1 MSEDQYRKANARAF
15 VVNNIILAS
24 IFLLVLAGGISS
36 GFTVVTIV
44 ELSGCVAGYALA
56 LFGRVKCG
64 GTKAGAIM
72 IMGGSSIVFFLVM
85 ILQNNIAYIMFGLT
99 VLFSSMV
106 YLNLRIVYSGE
117 AVIVT
122 AYVISIIRILTE
134 RKFTGTDYIYTIVL
148 VLSGIAAA
156 ESVKLLIRFN
166 EENNAVIQDNYESQS
181 RTGMKMTEVAG
192 EIAALF
198 EKAKENAISLQEV
211 IESNHSGMQ
220 NIATSMESTA
230 QEITDQATKC
240 QEIQEQ
246 AQATEEKRLQM
257 VQASRNASDTVEEGK
272 KTIIRLKQQAAG
284 VEEDSKV
291 TVESTRAVLNKVSEV
306 QNIVGSIL
314 SISKQTNLLALN
326 ASIEAARAGA
336 AGAGFAVVAEEIRQL
351 SEQTNTASGEISR
364 IIGELTTDADHA
376 MESID
381 RTVLSVQEQNGMI
394 NTAQENFL
402 GIHDNVSELI
412 ERFSDIEVGM
422 KAIVASTAVINDSI
436 SNLSATSQEVAALSS
451 EGVTS
456 SNKAVTQFA
465 EFDRTLSGI
474 YEQAEKLKTM
484 QNG

>member
-1 MSEDQYRKANARAF
+1 MSEDQYQKANARAF
-15 VVNNIILAS
+15 LVNNIILAS
-24 IFLLVLAGGISS
+24 IFLLVLTGGISG

-44 ELSGCVAGYALA
+44 ELVGCIVGYGLA
-56 LFGRVKCG
+56 LFGRVKRG

-122 AYVISIIRILTE
+122 AYVISIIRILIE

-148 VLSGIAAA
+148 VLSGIAAS

-166 EENNAVIQDNYESQS
+166 EENNAVIQDNYAKQNL
-181 RTGMKMTEVAG
+181 TGMKMTEVAG
-192 EIAALF
+192 EISSLF
-198 EKAKENAISLQEV
+198 EKAKENIENLRGV

-240 QEIQEQ
+240 QEIQEH
-246 AQATEEKRLQM
+246 AQATEEKRVQM
-257 VQASRNASDTVEEGK
+257 VQASQNARNTVAEGK
-272 KTIIRLKQQAAG
+272 QTILQLKEQAAG
-284 VEEDSKV
+284 VEADSQV
-291 TVESTRAVLNKVSEV
+291 TVESTRAVLDKVREV

-381 RTVLSVQEQNGMI
+381 RTVVSVREQNGMI
-394 NTAQENFL
+394 STAQDNFVE
-402 GIHDNVSELI
+402 IHANVSELI
-412 ERFSDIEVGM
+412 ERFSEIGEGM

-436 SNLSATSQEVAALSS
+436 SSLSATSEEVAALSS
-451 EGVTS
+451 EGLTS
-456 SNKAVTQFA
+456 SNKAVMQFTD
-465 EFDRTLSGI
+465 FDRTLAGI
-474 YEQAEKLKTM
+474 YEQAEKLRMM
-484 QNG
+484 QND

>member
-1 MSEDQYRKANARAF
+1 MSEDQYQKANARAF
-15 VVNNIILAS
+15 LVNNIILAS
-24 IFLLVLAGGISS
+24 IFLLVLTGGISG
-36 GFTVVTIV
+36 GFTVVTII
-44 ELSGCVAGYALA
+44 EMAGCIAGYSLA
-56 LFGRVKCG
+56 LFGRVRAG
-64 GTKAGAIM
+64 GKKAGAIM

-85 ILQNNIAYIMFGLT
+85 ILQNNMAYILFGLT

-122 AYVISIIRILTE
+122 AYVISIIRILME

-148 VLSGIAAA
+148 VLSGIAAS

-166 EENNAVIQDNYESQS
+166 EENNAVIQDNYAKQNL
-181 RTGMKMTEVAG
+181 TGIKMTEVAG
-192 EIAALF
+192 EISSLF
-198 EKAKENAISLQEV
+198 EKAKENIENLRGV

-240 QEIQEQ
+240 QEIQEH
-246 AQATEEKRLQM
+246 AQATEEKRVQM
-257 VQASRNASDTVEEGK
+257 VQASQNARNTVAEGK
-272 KTIIRLKQQAAG
+272 QTILQLKEQAAG
-284 VEEDSKV
+284 VEADSQV
-291 TVESTRAVLNKVSEV
+291 TVESTRAVLDKVREV
-306 QNIVGSIL
+306 QNIVGLIL

-381 RTVLSVQEQNGMI
+381 RTVVSVREQNGMI
-394 NTAQENFL
+394 STAQDNFVE
-402 GIHDNVSELI
+402 IHANVSELI
-412 ERFSDIEVGM
+412 ERFSEIGEGM

-436 SNLSATSQEVAALSS
+436 SSLSATSEEVAALSS
-451 EGVTS
+451 EGLTS
-456 SNKAVTQFA
+456 SNKAVMQFTD
-465 EFDRTLSGI
+465 FDRTLAGI
-474 YEQAEKLKTM
+474 YEQAEKLRMM
-484 QNG
+484 QND

>member
-1 MSEDQYRKANARAF
+1 MSEDQYQKANARAF
-15 VVNNIILAS
+15 LVNNIILAS
-24 IFLLVLAGGISS
+24 IFLLVLTGGISG
-36 GFTVVTIV
+36 GFTVVTII
-44 ELSGCVAGYALA
+44 EMAGCIAGYSLA
-56 LFGRVKCG
+56 LFGRVRAG
-64 GTKAGAIM
+64 GKKAGAIM

-85 ILQNNIAYIMFGLT
+85 ILQNNMAYILFGLT

-122 AYVISIIRILTE
+122 AYVISIIRILME

-148 VLSGIAAA
+148 VLSGIAAS

-166 EENNAVIQDNYESQS
+166 EENNAVIQDNYAKQNL
-181 RTGMKMTEVAG
+181 TGMKMTEVAG
-192 EIAALF
+192 EISSLF
-198 EKAKENAISLQEV
+198 EKAKENIENLRGV

-240 QEIQEQ
+240 QEIQEH
-246 AQATEEKRLQM
+246 AQATEEKRVQM
-257 VQASRNASDTVEEGK
+257 VQASQNARNTVAEGK
-272 KTIIRLKQQAAG
+272 QTILQLKEQAAG
-284 VEEDSKV
+284 VEADSQV
-291 TVESTRAVLNKVSEV
+291 TVESTRAVLDKVREV

-381 RTVLSVQEQNGMI
+381 RTVVSVREQNGMI
-394 NTAQENFL
+394 STAQDNFVE
-402 GIHDNVSELI
+402 IHDNVSELI
-412 ERFSDIEVGM
+412 ERFSEIGEGM

-436 SNLSATSQEVAALSS
+436 SSLSATSEEVAALSS
-451 EGVTS
+451 EGLTS
-456 SNKAVTQFA
+456 SNKAVMQFTD
-465 EFDRTLSGI
+465 FDRTLAGI
-474 YEQAEKLKTM
+474 YEQAEKLRRM
-484 QNG
+484 QND

>member
-1 MSEDQYRKANARAF
+1 MSEDQYQKANARAF
-15 VVNNIILAS
+15 LVNNIILAS
-24 IFLLVLAGGISS
+24 IFLLVLTGGISG
-36 GFTVVTIV
+36 GFTVVTII
-44 ELSGCVAGYALA
+44 EMAGCIAGYSLA
-56 LFGRVKCG
+56 LFGRVRAG
-64 GTKAGAIM
+64 GKKAGAIM

-85 ILQNNIAYIMFGLT
+85 ILQNNMAYILFGLT

-122 AYVISIIRILTE
+122 AYVISIIRILME

-166 EENNAVIQDNYESQS
+166 AENNAVIQDNYAKQNL
-181 RTGMKMTEVAG
+181 TGMKMTEVAG
-192 EIAALF
+192 EISSLF
-198 EKAKENAISLQEV
+198 EKAKENIENLRGV

-240 QEIQEQ
+240 QEIQEH
-246 AQATEEKRLQM
+246 AQATEEKRVQM
-257 VQASRNASDTVEEGK
+257 VQASQNARNTVAEGK
-272 KTIIRLKQQAAG
+272 QTILQLKEQAAG
-284 VEEDSKV
+284 VEADSQV
-291 TVESTRAVLNKVSEV
+291 TVESTRAVLDKVREV
-306 QNIVGSIL
+306 QNIVGLIL

-381 RTVLSVQEQNGMI
+381 RTVVSVREQNGMI
-394 NTAQENFL
+394 STAQDNFVE
-402 GIHDNVSELI
+402 IHANVSELI
-412 ERFSDIEVGM
+412 ERFSEIGEGM

-436 SNLSATSQEVAALSS
+436 SSLSATSEEVAALSS
-451 EGVTS
+451 EGLTS
-456 SNKAVTQFA
+456 SNKAVMQFTD
-465 EFDRTLSGI
+465 FDRTLAGI
-474 YEQAEKLKTM
+474 YEQAEKLRRM
-484 QNG
+484 QND

>member
-1 MSEDQYRKANARAF
+1 MSEDQYQKANARAF
-15 VVNNIILAS
+15 LVNNIILAS
-24 IFLLVLAGGISS
+24 IFLLVLTGGISG
-36 GFTVVTIV
+36 GFTVVTII
-44 ELSGCVAGYALA
+44 EMAGCIAGYSLA
-56 LFGRVKCG
+56 LFGRVRAG
-64 GTKAGAIM
+64 GKKAGAIM

-85 ILQNNIAYIMFGLT
+85 ILQNNMAYILFGLT

-122 AYVISIIRILTE
+122 AYVISIIRILME

-166 EENNAVIQDNYESQS
+166 AENNAVIQDNYAKQNL
-181 RTGMKMTEVAG
+181 TGIKMTEVAG
-192 EIAALF
+192 EISSLF
-198 EKAKENAISLQEV
+198 EKAKENIENLRGV

-240 QEIQEQ
+240 QEIQEH
-246 AQATEEKRLQM
+246 AQATEEKRVQM
-257 VQASRNASDTVEEGK
+257 VQASQNARNTVAEGK
-272 KTIIRLKQQAAG
+272 QTILQLKEQAAG
-284 VEEDSKV
+284 VEADSQV
-291 TVESTRAVLNKVSEV
+291 TVESTRAVLDKVREV
-306 QNIVGSIL
+306 QNIVGLIL

-381 RTVLSVQEQNGMI
+381 RTVVSVREQNGMI
-394 NTAQENFL
+394 STAQDNFVE
-402 GIHDNVSELI
+402 IHANVSELI
-412 ERFSDIEVGM
+412 ERFSEIGEGM

-436 SNLSATSQEVAALSS
+436 SSLSATSEEVAALSS
-451 EGVTS
+451 EGLTS
-456 SNKAVTQFA
+456 SNKAVMQFTD
-465 EFDRTLSGI
+465 FDRTLAGI
-474 YEQAEKLKTM
+474 YEQAEKLRRM
-484 QNG
+484 QND

>member
-1 MSEDQYRKANARAF
+1 MSEDQYQKANARAF
-15 VVNNIILAS
+15 LVNNIILAS
-24 IFLLVLAGGISS
+24 IFLLVLTGGISG
-36 GFTVVTIV
+36 GFTVVTII
-44 ELSGCVAGYALA
+44 EMAGCIAGYSLA
-56 LFGRVKCG
+56 LFGRVRAG
-64 GTKAGAIM
+64 GKKAGAIM

-85 ILQNNIAYIMFGLT
+85 ILQNNMAYILFGLT

-122 AYVISIIRILTE
+122 AYVISIIRILME

-148 VLSGIAAA
+148 VLSGIAAS

-166 EENNAVIQDNYESQS
+166 EENNAVIQDNYAKQNL
-181 RTGMKMTEVAG
+181 TGMKMTEVAG
-192 EIAALF
+192 EISSLF
-198 EKAKENAISLQEV
+198 EKAKENIENLRGV

-240 QEIQEQ
+240 QEIQEH
-246 AQATEEKRLQM
+246 AQATEEKRVQM
-257 VQASRNASDTVEEGK
+257 VQASQNARNTVAEGK
-272 KTIIRLKQQAAG
+272 QTILQLKEQAAG
-284 VEEDSKV
+284 VEADSQV
-291 TVESTRAVLNKVSEV
+291 TVESTRAVLDKVREV
-306 QNIVGSIL
+306 QNIVGLIL

-381 RTVLSVQEQNGMI
+381 RTVVSVREQNGMI
-394 NTAQENFL
+394 STAQDNFVE
-402 GIHDNVSELI
+402 IHANVSELI
-412 ERFSDIEVGM
+412 ERFSEIGEGM

-436 SNLSATSQEVAALSS
+436 SSLSATSEEVAALSS
-451 EGVTS
+451 EGLTS
-456 SNKAVTQFA
+456 SNKAVMQFTD
-465 EFDRTLSGI
+465 FDRTLAGI
-474 YEQAEKLKTM
+474 YEQAEKLRMM
-484 QNG
+484 QND

>member
-1 MSEDQYRKANARAF
+1 MSEDQYQKANARAF
-15 VVNNIILAS
+15 LVNNIILAS
-24 IFLLVLAGGISS
+24 IFLLVLTGGISG

-44 ELSGCVAGYALA
+44 ELVGCIVGYGLA
-56 LFGRVKCG
+56 LFGRVKRG

-122 AYVISIIRILTE
+122 AYVISIIRILME

-148 VLSGIAAA
+148 VLSGIAAS

-166 EENNAVIQDNYESQS
+166 EENNAVIQDNYAKQNL
-181 RTGMKMTEVAG
+181 TGMKMTEVAG
-192 EIAALF
+192 EISSLF
-198 EKAKENAISLQEV
+198 EKAKENIENLRGV

-240 QEIQEQ
+240 QEIQEH
-246 AQATEEKRLQM
+246 AQATEEKRVQM
-257 VQASRNASDTVEEGK
+257 VQASQNARNTVAEGK
-272 KTIIRLKQQAAG
+272 QTILQLKEQAAG
-284 VEEDSKV
+284 VEADSQV
-291 TVESTRAVLNKVSEV
+291 TVESTRAVLDKVREV
-306 QNIVGSIL
+306 QNIVGLIL

-381 RTVLSVQEQNGMI
+381 RTVVSVREQNGMI
-394 NTAQENFL
+394 STAQDNFVE
-402 GIHDNVSELI
+402 IHANVSELI
-412 ERFSDIEVGM
+412 ERFSEIGEGM

-436 SNLSATSQEVAALSS
+436 SSLSATSEEVAALSS
-451 EGVTS
+451 EGLTS
-456 SNKAVTQFA
+456 SNKAVMQFTD
-465 EFDRTLSGI
+465 FDRTLAGI
-474 YEQAEKLKTM
+474 YEQAEKLRMM
-484 QNG
+484 QND